1 MHAATLGLYCHSS
14 YHSSLVNIEHFLR
27 QWVIRAGASV
37 ALSKGFVRD
46 LVTEIAP
53 PSVRFTNSWRPT

>member
-1 MHAATLGLYCHSS
+1 MHAATLGLYCPSS
-14 YHSSLVNIEHFLR
+14 YHPSLVKIEHFLR

-53 PSVRFTNSWRPT
+53 PSERFTNSWRPT

>member
-1 MHAATLGLYCHSS
+1 MRRHLDCIVPQVTIP
-14 YHSSLVNIEHFLR
+14 SLVKIEHFLR

-53 PSVRFTNSWRPT
+53 PSERFTNSWRPT